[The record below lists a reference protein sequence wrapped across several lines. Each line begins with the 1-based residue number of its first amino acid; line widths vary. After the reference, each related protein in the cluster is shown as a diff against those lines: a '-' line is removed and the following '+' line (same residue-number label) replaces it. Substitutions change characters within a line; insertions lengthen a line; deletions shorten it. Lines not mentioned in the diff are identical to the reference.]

1 MTHGLLDRDVPGLL
15 SKWSCLIGWHNA
27 ERADPYLVVHDV
39 TDEQWILGK
48 VNENNSLS
56 LYPYDLSIS
65 LKRWSWQG
73 SWSRIYEHF
82 IRDKATNE
90 NAGRLQL
97 TNHSF
102 TWKLYFCKI
111 LLILFLIVNCP
122 CKNSSSY
129 SRSRCHKFPILN
141 RANSNI
147 KYGLTFIIKYKLKN
161 CI

>member
-1 MTHGLLDRDVPGLL
+1 MVDTIHSIPSGPWCD
-15 SKWSCLIGWHNA
+15 WWAIN
-27 ERADPYLVVHDV
+27 
-39 TDEQWILGK
+39 LGK

-56 LYPYDLSIS
+56 LYLHDLSNS

-82 IRDKATNE
+82 TKHKATNE
-90 NAGRLQL
+90 NAGKASINQSQL
-97 TNHSF
+97 YLETMF
-102 TWKLYFCKI
+102 FCKI

-129 SRSRCHKFPILN
+129 SRSWCHKFPILN